1 MSVGLLIQEMRRTY
15 AAQRG
20 VSLGA
25 SVTLAAVSGGWAA
38 RFECARRCSAILGT
52 RNLENDVLL
61 ISMEDIHKSILKL
74 TETLSIALVDTVTDD
89 KGSRFVLV
97 WRIAPTTRKEVTPCS
112 TDEHIILTPKDG
124 PAVVVKVPVIPATG
138 ETITSEE
145 VEDALDEY

>member
-1 MSVGLLIQEMRRTY
+1 MSTGLLTQERRRTY

-38 RFECARRCSAILGT
+38 RFDCARRCSAILGT
-52 RNLENDVLL
+52 RNLENEILF
-61 ISMEDIHKSILKL
+61 IPMEDIHKSILKL
-74 TETLSIALVDTVTDD
+74 TETLSVALVDTVTDD

-97 WRIAPTTRKEVTPCS
+97 WKIVPTTRKE
-112 TDEHIILTPKDG
+112 L
-124 PAVVVKVPVIPATG
+124 PVIPATG